1 MPLPA
6 AICER
11 ALDRAQRPSSRS
23 RGTRRARTDPSEAEI
38 TCGLK
43 PRFCSGAVSA
53 RSVAD
58 GAGLGLVDVD
68 ALEAGRGRV
77 EHLEVERRLATG
89 RQAGA

>member
-6 AICER
+6 AIASDPSTER
-11 ALDRAQRPSSRS
+11 SPFNPI
-23 RGTRRARTDPSEAEI
+23 ARNTSGSHSPSEAEM

-68 ALEAGRGRV
+68 ALEAGGGRV
-77 EHLEVERRLATG
+77 EHLDVERRLATG